1 MVQGGVEMASTVWKG
16 HLAFGLV
23 SVPVRLVAAARPEKV
38 SFHQVNPETGSRV
51 KQKLFDQS
59 TDTEVS
65 RKQLVKASEL
75 PDGRT
80 VYLTDDD
87 LKSILPESSKTMSV
101 TEFVSLDEVDPLYYD
116 SSYYLLPDGE
126 AGKKPY
132 FLLHEALKKENCAGL
147 AKMVRSRRE
156 YLVIVRP
163 SGDGLALHTLF
174 YEDEVREVAEY
185 GDHEGIEIGEKELE
199 LAQMFVQ
206 NLSAPFEP
214 EKYEDSYRVALE
226 ELLNAKAEGQTIET
240 PSTPAAPATGD
251 LMEALKAS
259 LGMSKKPPQAEPKE
273 KAKSKTKA
281 KKSKKKGKVS

>member
-1 MVQGGVEMASTVWKG
+1 MASTVWKG

-23 SVPVRLVAAARPEKV
+23 SVPVRMVAAARPEKI
-38 SFHQVNPETGSRV
+38 SFHQVNPETGARV

-87 LKSILPESSKTMSV
+87 MKTILPDSSKTMSV
-101 TEFVSLDEVDPLYYD
+101 MEFVNLDEVDPLYFE

-132 FLLHEALKKENCAGL
+132 FLLHQALEKENCAGL
-147 AKMVRSRRE
+147 AKMVRARRE

-163 SGDGLALHTLF
+163 SGKGLALHTLF
-174 YEDEVREVAEY
+174 YADEVREVAEY
-185 GDHEGIEIGEKELE
+185 GDDEGVEIADKELE
-199 LAQMFVQ
+199 LASMFVQ
-206 NLSAPFEP
+206 NLAAPFEP

-226 ELLNAKAEGQTIET
+226 ELLKAKAEGQTIET
-240 PSTPAAPATGD
+240 PAAPAAPATGD
-251 LMEALKAS
+251 LMAALKAS
-259 LGMSKKPPQAEPKE
+259 LGMAKKPPQAEAKE
-273 KAKSKTKA
+273 KTKAAKA
-281 KKSKKKGKVS
+281 KKSKKKKGKVS

>member
-1 MVQGGVEMASTVWKG
+1 MASTVWKG

-23 SVPVRLVAAARPEKV
+23 SVPIRLVVAARPENI

-59 TDTEVS
+59 TDKEVS
-65 RKQLVKASEL
+65 RKELVKASEL

-87 LKSILPESSKTMSV
+87 MKSILPDSSKTMSV
-101 TEFVSLDEVDPLYYD
+101 MEFVNMDEVDPLYFD
-116 SSYYLLPDGE
+116 SSYYLLPDGD

-132 FLLHEALKKENCAGL
+132 YLLYEALKAENCAGL
-147 AKMVRSRRE
+147 AKMVRARRE
-156 YLVIVRP
+156 YLVLVRP
-163 SGDGLALHTLF
+163 SGKGLALHTLF

-185 GDHEGIEIGEKELE
+185 GDDEGVEIGGKELE

-206 NLSAPFEP
+206 NLAATFEP
-214 EKYEDSYRVALE
+214 EKYEDSYRIALE

-240 PSTPAAPATGD
+240 PSAPAAPATGD

-259 LGMSKKPPQAEPKE
+259 LGMSKKPPEAESKSKT
-273 KAKSKTKA
+273 KAKSKA
-281 KKSKKKGKVS
+281 KKSKKKQGKVS